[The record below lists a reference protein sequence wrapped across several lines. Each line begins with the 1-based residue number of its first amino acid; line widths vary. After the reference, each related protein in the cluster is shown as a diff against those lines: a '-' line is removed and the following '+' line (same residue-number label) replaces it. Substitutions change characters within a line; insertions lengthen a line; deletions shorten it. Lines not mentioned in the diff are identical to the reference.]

1 MSGTACKKPDPHE
14 AENLFHDFMDGG
26 ISAVASI
33 PSSKAKPL
41 HPDHQKALEELF
53 ALNLR

>member
-1 MSGTACKKPDPHE
+1 MSGTACKKQDPRI
-14 AENLFHDFMDGG
+14 AADLLRDFMGDGV
-26 ISAVASI
+26 SAVASI
-33 PSSKAKPL
+33 PSSAAKPL